1 MRMILATAAMLLLT
15 NGAMAAPPSEAD
27 RAALEKLALDS
38 DRDWDAK
45 ALDRFM
51 THHTGDSSVRIAGMP
66 AIIGEA
72 AMRAYFGRAFAARAE
87 GFRHV
92 SKLEGVELIDRD
104 TALADTYVRVEQRQA
119 DGSWALQRDFRTYSV
134 VVRSNGGW
142 KLRSVRAA
150 PLPAKPAA

>member
-1 MRMILATAAMLLLT
+1 MRKTFAAVVLLMAT
-15 NGAMAAPPSEAD
+15 GAMAAPPSATD

-45 ALDRFM
+45 ALESF
-51 THHTGDSSVRIAGMP
+51 TAHHTPDGSVRIAGNEP
-66 AIIGEA
+66 IIGNA

-92 SKLEGVELIDRD
+92 SKVENIEMIDRD
-104 TALADTYVRVEQRQA
+104 TAVADSYVRVERRQP

-134 VVRSNGGW
+134 AVRSKDGW
-142 KLRSVRAA
+142 RLRSVRAS
-150 PLPAKPAA
+150 PLPPKPAA